1 MDTQCGQNV
10 LNVNQ
15 LTWTCGTVTLQ
26 AQPVN
31 PTLLELGLPQVSGNH
46 MTLKHASRTSQQKVL
61 WWPQLLII
69 MFVGNWKKL
78 QSDSDLLP
86 ASPGLAQR
94 IMNAWT
100 SIGSHKAPLPRR
112 GKRLYADPGVV
123 CCSHACGSFH
133 CWGYYPCSSA
143 TTWPNVMLRTQLAQ
157 WFCET
162 NLTLYAAHS
171 KVCAWQACWHSCSRV
186 MGNGLEPCCNNNE

>member
-112 GKRLYADPGVV
+112 CERLYANPGVV
-123 CCSHACGSFH
+123 CCRDASGSFH
-133 CWGYYPCSSA
+133 CWRWNAYSGSV
-143 TTWPNVMLRTQLAQ
+143 TTWPSAMLHMQPAQ
-157 WFCET
+157 CFWET
-162 NLTLYAAHS
+162 NSISYAAHS
-171 KVCAWQACWHSCSRV
+171 NFVHDKHVDTVVHDLLWV
-186 MGNGLEPCCNNNE
+186 MA